1 MLKITLQIKFDK
13 RWIRLVSF
21 SQRGFCVI
29 KTCIHCGKL
38 YQSFYHHE
46 KCIWYQPNINQLKTS
61 FFKFTWQVTTSVS
74 IYSLPWEEWIN
85 LAATLKL
92 HSPNHLGIIDIE
104 AHLTHCTWFA
114 KHKSQNKSSVFIL
127 INNYFT

>member
-61 FFKFTWQVTTSVS
+61 FFKVNMTGYDVSVN
-74 IYSLPWEEWIN
+74 I
-85 LAATLKL
+85 
-92 HSPNHLGIIDIE
+92 
-104 AHLTHCTWFA
+104 FA
-114 KHKSQNKSSVFIL
+114 SVRRMNKSSSGFKTSQSKPFRYYWYWSTFNSLYLICKAQIPKQVFRF
-127 INNYFT
+127 YSD